1 MPSTHTTRPFVPIA
15 VLVSGR
21 GSNLEAVLEAIDK
34 KFITNGAVK
43 VIISNKPD
51 APALDIARKHNV
63 PAKVLDDQGLPKIS
77 WEYDQKTIQLLH
89 EHGVTPQEGL
99 ILLAGY
105 FRILS
110 PEFVGLYERRVLNI
124 HPSLLPAF
132 PGLNAQKQALDH
144 GAKVTGCT
152 VHFANK
158 GVDSGPIILQTP
170 VPVRDDDTVETLSQ
184 RILREEHRL
193 YPEAVRLFTDGR
205 LTVKERRVLLVE

>member
-1 MPSTHTTRPFVPIA
+1 MQSTHTTRPFVPIA

-21 GSNLEAVLEAIDK
+21 GTNLEAVLEAIDK
-34 KFITNGAVK
+34 KYITNGAVK
-43 VIISNKPD
+43 VVISNKPD

-63 PAKVLDDQGLPKIS
+63 PAKILDDHGLPKKS
-77 WEYDQKTIQLLH
+77 WEYDQRTIRLLQ
-89 EHGVTPQEGL
+89 EHGVKPQDGL
-99 ILLAGY
+99 ILLSGY
-105 FRILS
+105 FRILT
-110 PEFVGLYERRVLNI
+110 PEFVGLYERRILNI
-124 HPSLLPAF
+124 HPALLPAF

-152 VHFANK
+152 VHFVDK
-158 GVDSGPIILQTP
+158 GVDTGPIILQTP

>member
-1 MPSTHTTRPFVPIA
+1 MPSTHTTRPVVPIA

-21 GSNLEAVLEAIDK
+21 GSNLEAILEAIDK
-34 KFITNGAVK
+34 KYITNGAAK
-43 VIISNKPD
+43 VVISNRPD

-63 PAKVLDDQGLPKIS
+63 PAKILDDHGLPKKS
-77 WEYDQKTIQLLH
+77 WEYDQRTIRLLQ
-89 EHGVTPQEGL
+89 EHGVKSQDGL
-99 ILLAGY
+99 ILLSGY
-105 FRILS
+105 FRILT
-110 PEFVGLYERRVLNI
+110 PEFVGLYERRILNI
-124 HPSLLPAF
+124 HPALLPAF

-152 VHFANK
+152 VHFVDK
-158 GVDSGPIILQTP
+158 GVDTGPIILQTP

-193 YPEAVRLFTDGR
+193 YPEAVRLFTDGM

>member
-21 GSNLEAVLEAIDK
+21 GTNLDAVLEAIDEK
-34 KFITNGAVK
+34 YITNGAAK
-43 VIISNKPD
+43 VVISNKPD

-63 PAKVLDDQGLPKIS
+63 PAKILDDHGLPKKS
-77 WEYDQKTIQLLH
+77 WEYDQRTIRLLQ
-89 EHGVTPQEGL
+89 EHGVKPQDGL
-99 ILLAGY
+99 ILLSGY
-105 FRILS
+105 FRILT
-110 PEFVGLYERRVLNI
+110 PEFVGLYERRILNI
-124 HPSLLPAF
+124 HPALLPAF

-152 VHFANK
+152 VHFVDK
-158 GVDSGPIILQTP
+158 GVDTGPIILQTP

-193 YPEAVRLFTDGR
+193 YPEAVRLFTDGM
-205 LTVKERRVLLVE
+205 LTVNERRVLLVE

>member
-1 MPSTHTTRPFVPIA
+1 MPSTHTTRPVVPIA

-21 GSNLEAVLEAIDK
+21 GTNLDAVLEAIDEK
-34 KFITNGAVK
+34 YITNGAAK
-43 VIISNKPD
+43 VVISNKPD

-63 PAKVLDDQGLPKIS
+63 PAKILDDHGLPKKS
-77 WEYDQKTIQLLH
+77 WEYDQRTIRLLQ
-89 EHGVTPQEGL
+89 EHGVKPQDGL
-99 ILLAGY
+99 ILLSGY
-105 FRILS
+105 FRILT
-110 PEFVGLYERRVLNI
+110 PEFVGLYERRILNI
-124 HPSLLPAF
+124 HPALLPAF

-152 VHFANK
+152 VHFVDK
-158 GVDSGPIILQTP
+158 GVDTGPIILQTP

-193 YPEAVRLFTDGR
+193 YPEAVRLFTDGM

>member
-21 GSNLEAVLEAIDK
+21 GTNLDAVLEAIDEK
-34 KFITNGAVK
+34 YITNGAAK
-43 VIISNKPD
+43 VVISNKPD

-63 PAKVLDDQGLPKIS
+63 PAKILDDHGLPKKS
-77 WEYDQKTIQLLH
+77 WEYDQRTIRLLQ
-89 EHGVTPQEGL
+89 EHGVKPQHGL
-99 ILLAGY
+99 ILLSGY
-105 FRILS
+105 FRILT
-110 PEFVGLYERRVLNI
+110 PEFVGLYERRILNI
-124 HPSLLPAF
+124 HPALLPAF

-152 VHFANK
+152 VHFVDK
-158 GVDSGPIILQTP
+158 GVDTGPIILQTP

-193 YPEAVRLFTDGR
+193 YPEAVRLFTDGM
-205 LTVKERRVLLVE
+205 LTVNERRVLLVE

>member
-1 MPSTHTTRPFVPIA
+1 MPSTPPTRPFVPIA

-21 GSNLEAVLEAIDK
+21 GTNLEAVLEAIEK
-34 KFITNGAVK
+34 KYITNGAVK
-43 VIISNKPD
+43 VVISNRPD

-63 PAKVLDDQGLPKIS
+63 LAKVLDDQGLPKVS
-77 WEYDQKTIQLLH
+77 WEYDQKTMQLLH
-89 EHGVTPQEGL
+89 QHGVTPHEGL

-110 PEFVGLYERRVLNI
+110 PEFVGVYERRVLNI

-132 PGLNAQKQALDH
+132 PGLHPQKQALDH

-158 GVDSGPIILQTP
+158 GVDSGPIILQTS

-193 YPEAVRLFTDGR
+193 YPEAVRLFTEGR
-205 LTVKERRVLLVE
+205 LTVNGRRVLLVE

>member
-1 MPSTHTTRPFVPIA
+1 MQSTHTTRPFVPIA

-21 GSNLEAVLEAIDK
+21 GSNLEAILEAIDK
-34 KFITNGAVK
+34 KYITNGAAK
-43 VIISNKPD
+43 VVISNRPD

-63 PAKVLDDQGLPKIS
+63 PAKILDDHGLPKKS
-77 WEYDQKTIQLLH
+77 WEYDQRTIRLLQ
-89 EHGVTPQEGL
+89 EHGVKSQDGL
-99 ILLAGY
+99 ILLSGY
-105 FRILS
+105 FRILT
-110 PEFVGLYERRVLNI
+110 PEFVGLYERRILNI
-124 HPSLLPAF
+124 HPALLPAF

-152 VHFANK
+152 VHFVDK
-158 GVDSGPIILQTP
+158 GVDTGPIILQTP

-193 YPEAVRLFTDGR
+193 YPEAVRLFTDGM

>member
-1 MPSTHTTRPFVPIA
+1 MPSTHTTRPVVPIA

-21 GSNLEAVLEAIDK
+21 GSNLEAILEAIDK
-34 KFITNGAVK
+34 KYITNGAVK
-43 VIISNKPD
+43 VVISNKPD

-63 PAKVLDDQGLPKIS
+63 PAKILDDHGLPKKS
-77 WEYDQKTIQLLH
+77 WEYDQRTIRLLQ
-89 EHGVTPQEGL
+89 EHGVKPQDGL
-99 ILLAGY
+99 ILLSGY
-105 FRILS
+105 FRILT
-110 PEFVGLYERRVLNI
+110 PEFVGLYERRILNI
-124 HPSLLPAF
+124 HPALLPAF

-152 VHFANK
+152 VHFVDK
-158 GVDSGPIILQTP
+158 GVDTGPIILQTP

>member
-1 MPSTHTTRPFVPIA
+1 MPSTHTTRPVVPIA

-21 GSNLEAVLEAIDK
+21 GTNLDAVLEAIDEK
-34 KFITNGAVK
+34 YITNGAAK
-43 VIISNKPD
+43 VVISNKPD

-63 PAKVLDDQGLPKIS
+63 PAKILDDHGLPKKS
-77 WEYDQKTIQLLH
+77 WEYDQRTIRLLQ
-89 EHGVTPQEGL
+89 EHGVKPQDGL
-99 ILLAGY
+99 ILLSGY
-105 FRILS
+105 FRILT
-110 PEFVGLYERRVLNI
+110 PEFVGLYERRILNI
-124 HPSLLPAF
+124 HPALLPAF

-152 VHFANK
+152 VHFVDK
-158 GVDSGPIILQTP
+158 GVDTGPIILQTP
-170 VPVRDDDTVETLSQ
+170 VPVRDDDTVETLSR